1 MEHLLFQLYG
11 PMAAW
16 GDNAVGE
23 YRPSH
28 NYPSKSAI
36 MGLLAAALGIDR
48 PDRTQTAERREAL
61 ENQHRQLANTLGIAV
76 QMHTPGV
83 LLRDYHTTQVPP
95 EKRGVTHSTRRSELL
110 SPKLNTILSS
120 RDYRCDAYS
129 VVSLWTMEKCPYSLK
144 NILQALEKP
153 QYTLFLGRKS
163 CPLALPLQPHIV
175 SEDTLQAVF
184 ATSQFA
190 DLFAPKNNEQ
200 RHDFY
205 HRPLLSRL
213 HQQQSDEQSGTRIY
227 FSEHPKPGYNTI
239 FSHPKK
245 DQPISRLHW
254 QFTDRNEYLA
264 YHS

>member
-23 YRPSH
+23 YRPTH
-28 NYPSKSAI
+28 TYPSKSAI
-36 MGLLAAALGIDR
+36 MGLIAAALGIQR
-48 PDRTQTAERREAL
+48 PDRSQPPAEREAL
-61 ENQHRQLANTLGIAV
+61 EHQHQQLANHLGIAV
-76 QMHTPGV
+76 KMYTPGV

-95 EKRGVTHSTRRSELL
+95 EKRGVNHTTRRSELL

-129 VVSLWTMEKCPYSLK
+129 IVSLWLME
-144 NILQALEKP
+144 ALP
-153 QYTLFLGRKS
+153 YTLQDIIAALKTPKFTLYLGRKS

-175 SEDTLQAVF
+175 SANSLQAAF
-184 ATSQFA
+184 ADSQFT
-190 DLFAPKNNEQ
+190 DLFAAAEDEEPHEY
-200 RHDFY
+200 Y
-205 HRPLLSRL
+205 HRPLTARL
-213 HQQQSDEQSGTRIY
+213 RNSQQKNPQPQVY
-227 FSEHPKPGYNTI
+227 FSEHPTPGYAEI
-239 FSHPKK
+239 LSHPKK

-264 YHS
+264 HTP